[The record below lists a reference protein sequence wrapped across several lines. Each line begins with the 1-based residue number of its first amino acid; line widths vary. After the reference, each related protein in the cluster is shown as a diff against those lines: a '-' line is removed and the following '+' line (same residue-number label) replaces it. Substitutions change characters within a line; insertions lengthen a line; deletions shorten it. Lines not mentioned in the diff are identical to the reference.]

1 MADIVPFRARRFRDP
16 VTRDAS
22 ACAAPPY
29 DVIHGD
35 EREVYAARSAANVV
49 HLTLPVPRD
58 GLDPYAAAAA
68 RLTEFCADG
77 RLVPDAEPTLH
88 LQDVTFRSPGD
99 PSGALRTR
107 HGFLA
112 LARVEPIGQG
122 AILGHEE
129 VLPKAIEDR
138 WRLMTATRA
147 NLEPVFF
154 LYRDPEGAIDA
165 LLAPVRERM
174 AGVDVPLDGMRFR
187 FGVAP
192 PAIAHDVAARLARE
206 PLYIADGHHRFTVSN
221 RVREEHPEW
230 PGARFRLAL
239 FVRAEDPGLVILPT
253 HRFVDRLDDELR
265 VALRELQDAWF
276 DVERVDP
283 LSLLDRLRDAPG
295 SLGIWWR
302 RSNEAFLARTKPTAL
317 LTLGAMPEPLRSLD
331 VNVLHRGWWSPD
343 ALAGKPP
350 ACRYVRGEEDPLG
363 LAVKDDVELAVFLR
377 SPPVSTVI
385 AVSDQRRFMPP
396 KSTYFFPKAA
406 SGQVLYR
413 FEDAP
418 PP

>member
-1 MADIVPFRARRFRDP
+1 MADLFPFRARRFRDP
-16 VTRDAS
+16 VTGDAA

-35 EREVYAARSAANVV
+35 ERETYAARSAANVV
-49 HLTLPVPRD
+49 HLTLPTPRD
-58 GLDPYAAAAA
+58 GLDPYASAAA

-77 RLVPDAEPTLH
+77 RLVQDREPTLH
-88 LQDVTFRSPGD
+88 LQDVTFRAPGD
-99 PSGALRTR
+99 APGTLRTR

-112 LARVEPIGQG
+112 LARVEPIGHG

-165 LLAPVRERM
+165 LLQPVRERM
-174 AGVDVPLDGMRFR
+174 PAVDVPLDGMRFR
-187 FGVAP
+187 FRSAP
-192 PAIAHDVAARLARE
+192 PSIARDVTARLTNE

-230 PGARFRLAL
+230 PGAGFRLAL

-253 HRFVDRLDDELR
+253 HRFVDRVTD
-265 VALRELQDAWF
+265 
-276 DVERVDP
+276 DVERALRARQDEWFDLEPVAP
-283 LSLLDRLRDAPG
+283 SALLERLAGVPG
-295 SLGIWWR
+295 ALAIWWR
-302 RSNEAFLARTKPTAL
+302 RRGEAAIARPKASAL
-317 LTLGAMPEPLRSLD
+317 LRLGATPEPMRSLD
-331 VNVLHRGWWSPD
+331 VNVLHRGWWDAS
-343 ALAGKPP
+343 ALAMAAPT
-350 ACRYVRGEEDPLG
+350 CRYVRGEEDPIG
-363 LAVKDDVELAVFLR
+363 LAEKDDVDLAVFLR
-377 SPPVSTVI
+377 SPPVATVL
-385 AVSDQRRFMPP
+385 AVSNQRRFMPP

-418 PP
+418 SS